1 MSNIGASAVQLAAP
15 SPARA
20 DRATGGNR
28 GAVMVRIF
36 LAVGAIALAD
46 IWPQAAPAASY
57 PVAGRWTYDH
67 ATESGPAKN
76 CGTRKMEFQAM
87 RRLDSVGGVPEYRN
101 LSVTQTSPSS
111 YQVVDEFFTVQ
122 IRGRME
128 FTLRILDPDHIEIH
142 LMRAGKTFTLRR
154 CG

>member
-1 MSNIGASAVQLAAP
+1 MTSEEAGRGVDVSGGPLAAM
-15 SPARA
+15 
-20 DRATGGNR
+20 
-28 GAVMVRIF
+28 MVRAFPIVA
-36 LAVGAIALAD
+36 LVALAQT
-46 IWPQAAPAASY
+46 WAQSAPAAAY
-57 PVAGRWTYDH
+57 PVSGRWSYDH

-76 CGTRKMEFQAM
+76 CGARKMEFQGE

-101 LSVTQTSPSS
+101 LTISQTSPSS

-142 LMRAGKTFTLRR
+142 LVRAGKTFTLRR

>member
-1 MSNIGASAVQLAAP
+1 
-15 SPARA
+15 
-20 DRATGGNR
+20 
-28 GAVMVRIF
+28 MVRGV
-36 LAVGAIALAD
+36 LTANLIALAHAWAQD
-46 IWPQAAPAASY
+46 ASAAPY
-57 PVAGRWTYDH
+57 PVSGRWSYDH

-76 CGTRKMEFQAM
+76 CGARKMEFQGE

-101 LSVTQTSPSS
+101 LTVSQTSPSS

-142 LMRAGKTFTLRR
+142 LVRAGKTFTLRR